1 MFTAASILSF
11 LGLLTPMLST
21 LEGDGITA
29 LQAEIAKI
37 SNPVEKQV
45 LTDLVNAL
53 QPFIIAQLAKVA

>member
-37 SNPVEKQV
+37 SNPIEKQV

-53 QPFIIAQLAKVA
+53 QPFIVAQLAKVA